1 MTQED
6 VVGLVIDALV
16 EARVPYMVAG
26 SFASNLHGVP
36 RMTQDADIVVDL
48 DETTATRLLTL
59 LQPAFYVSDS
69 AAREA
74 IRTRRLF
81 NVIHFDTAFKVDL
94 VVRKHRPFSV
104 EELRRRRHG
113 PLAGRTVDFA
123 TPEDTILAKLEWA
136 ASGDSERQYR
146 DAAGIVQVQQDR
158 LDWDYLERWA
168 AELGLTDFLARA
180 RRGDPFRSVSS

>member
-1 MTQED
+1 MTQEE

-16 EARVPYMVAG
+16 EAGVQYMVAD

-48 DETTATRLLTL
+48 DEPQATRLLRL
-59 LQPAFYVSDS
+59 LRPAFYVSDS

-74 IRTRRLF
+74 VRDRRLF

-94 VVRKHRPFSV
+94 VVRQHRPFSV
-104 EELRRRRHG
+104 EELRRRQHG
-113 PLAGRTVDFA
+113 PLAGRSVDFA

-136 ASGDSERQYR
+136 ASGDSERQY
-146 DAAGIVQVQQDR
+146 DEAAGIVQVQHDR
-158 LDWDYLERWA
+158 LDWVYLERWA
-168 AELGLTDFLARA
+168 AELGLIAQLERA
-180 RRGDPFRSVSS
+180 PRGEPFRSV